1 MIQTL
6 PRIENKGMNLNVKD
20 EKSYGIN
27 AGHDPIGRFMTD
39 LSRKPPPSKLECD
52 KLFERLRSG
61 SKSARKELIERH
73 LRLVASVAL
82 KFRNSQMPIEDLMAE
97 GITGL
102 IISIDKFDHTRGL
115 KLGTYA
121 AWWIRQ
127 RIQRYI
133 SKLHGAVSVPH
144 DVFQGNKRKKGIE
157 SQLQIDLGREP
168 TNKEIKSNIGYERN
182 LANRVKM
189 APLSSTSIDKT
200 INDTDLT
207 LADLL
212 TSEEDEKASYRENG
226 SLADD
231 FKVAVDFLD
240 NREKKVISMRFGLGN
255 RLPMKLEEISN
266 ELKVSAERVRQIEA
280 RSLRKLRAIILRNGK
295 LDFRKLDQFVNLD
308 MSKKDSMSPLEL
320 TLALKTAA

>member
-1 MIQTL
+1 
-6 PRIENKGMNLNVKD
+6 MNLNVKD

-144 DVFQGNKRKKGIE
+144 DVFQG
-157 SQLQIDLGREP
+157 
-168 TNKEIKSNIGYERN
+168 NKEIKSNIGYERN

-320 TLALKTAA
+320 TLAHKTAA